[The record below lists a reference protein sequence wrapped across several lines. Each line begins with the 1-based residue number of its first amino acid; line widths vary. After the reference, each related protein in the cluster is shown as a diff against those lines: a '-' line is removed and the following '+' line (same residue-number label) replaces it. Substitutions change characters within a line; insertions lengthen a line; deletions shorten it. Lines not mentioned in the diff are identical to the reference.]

1 MQVNI
6 AENIRRLRKEHSMT
20 QEQVANALGV
30 TVGAVYKWESGQS
43 LPEIRLLMEI
53 ADLFE
58 TSVDALLGY
67 EYKTHG
73 YYDDRYKE
81 DEYFWGVQPNEGHKL
96 VAKLEERQC

>member
-1 MQVNI
+1 MVIVLLILVVSLIQAIPVVRLGYTRRGVMLINL

-53 ADLFE
+53 AD
-58 TSVDALLGY
+58 
-67 EYKTHG
+67 
-73 YYDDRYKE
+73 
-81 DEYFWGVQPNEGHKL
+81 
-96 VAKLEERQC
+96 